1 MKFTTKT
8 LFRKALSLI
17 AASFL
22 SVSVALPQPTL
33 ANSNHGVIGG
43 CAYEDANG
51 NNIKDLQE
59 ECFPNV
65 RIGLVG
71 KSNSGENISL
81 EVFTDE
87 NGWFFFRNLP
97 AGTYTI
103 RKLSLPAQTADHT
116 ESISEF
122 ALISVGG
129 VVNLQISNLPT
140 GNPRQQIANV
150 IREVTIR
157 NDVFQNVPLS
167 EGGELIVF
175 FFGHTRLCSVAPGP
189 NCRPT
194 LMEVGAPPVS
204 PPPPEPPPSYPPCD
218 GCCEDDC

>member
-1 MKFTTKT
+1 MKFITKT
-8 LFRKALSLI
+8 LFRKALSLV

-22 SVSVALPQPTL
+22 SVSVALPQPIS
-33 ANSNHGVIGG
+33 ANSNNGVIGG

-65 RIGLVG
+65 RISLIG
-71 KSNSGENISL
+71 KSISGENISR
-81 EVFTDE
+81 EVLTDE

-97 AGTYTI
+97 EGKYTV
-103 RKLSLPAQTADHT
+103 RKLSLPAQTADST

-122 ALISVGG
+122 AITAVGG
-129 VVNLQISNLPT
+129 IVNLQISNLPN

-157 NDVFQNVPLS
+157 NDVFQNVPLG
-167 EGGELIVF
+167 EGGELI
-175 FFGHTRLCSVAPGP
+175 A
-189 NCRPT
+189 
-194 LMEVGAPPVS
+194 VS
-204 PPPPEPPPSYPPCD
+204 YTHL
-218 GCCEDDC
+218 